1 LSTEFSVASSFR
13 SVNDNFD
20 SAFAGVYGP
29 NDDVG
34 RKLLWDKLI
43 SLMSLM
49 QKAKQEILAYGVI
62 SI

>member
-1 LSTEFSVASSFR
+1 MSREFSVACSFR

-20 SAFAGVYGP
+20 LAFAGVYGP
-29 NDDVG
+29 NDDFG
-34 RKLLWDKLI
+34 RKLLWDELI

>member
-43 SLMSLM
+43 LM